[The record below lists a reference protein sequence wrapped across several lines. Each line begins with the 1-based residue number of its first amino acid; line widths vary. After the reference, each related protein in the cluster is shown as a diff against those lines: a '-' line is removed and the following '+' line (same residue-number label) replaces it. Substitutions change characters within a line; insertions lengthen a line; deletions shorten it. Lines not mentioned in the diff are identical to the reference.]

1 MRAKKD
7 QHKVGIRKKPR
18 GQQMGEAGARD
29 QNRTEKD
36 ETPARLGRRV
46 IANKMSA
53 DKSRQNVGG
62 DAVTPSTTA
71 PSTVSVPSSRHHG
84 ESGGETGFKSR
95 LKQTR
100 KSKRR
105 E

>member
-1 MRAKKD
+1 MTKKD

-29 QNRTEKD
+29 QNRAEKN

-46 IANKMSA
+46 NANKMSA
-53 DKSRQNVGG
+53 DKSRQNLAG

-71 PSTVSVPSSRHHG
+71 PSTISMPSGRRQG
-84 ESGGETGFKSR
+84 ESGGETGFKAR
-95 LKQTR
+95 LKQKR
-100 KSKRR
+100 ASKRR
-105 E
+105 A